1 VFFLIPSGQSQVHLS
16 SGCSKNLWCLFG
28 SRLDVS
34 GDDLPGLKD
43 LLVSKKLLQLKDIID
58 KAGLGLKKY

>member
-1 VFFLIPSGQSQVHLS
+1 
-16 SGCSKNLWCLFG
+16 LFG